1 VFFVVML
8 IFLEI
13 FLFDILLCLLVVA
26 VEVCGPHSG
35 QSVSPGG
42 GNLQPEQNSCGEAA
56 CTRKAQQKKR
66 EIAKR
71 DRNDNRV
78 KRRKAGERGVSSNE
92 DPSPSWS
99 GDVASTAVDWSDMS
113 GSSSSS
119 PTRATEVSSSR
130 RP

>member
-35 QSVSPGG
+35 QSASPGG

-56 CTRKAQQKKR
+56 CHTQGATQKA
-66 EIAKR
+66 R
-71 DRNDNRV
+71 DRQARS
-78 KRRKAGERGVSSNE
+78 E
-92 DPSPSWS
+92 
-99 GDVASTAVDWSDMS
+99 
-113 GSSSSS
+113 
-119 PTRATEVSSSR
+119 
-130 RP
+130 